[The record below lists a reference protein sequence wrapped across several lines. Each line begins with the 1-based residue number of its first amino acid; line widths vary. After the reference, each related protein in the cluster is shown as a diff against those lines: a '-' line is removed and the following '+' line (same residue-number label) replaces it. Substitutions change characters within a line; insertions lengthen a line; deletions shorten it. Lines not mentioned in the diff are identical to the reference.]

1 MNDLTW
7 FLYLVDVSQN
17 IPPLIGI
24 STLPLLIA
32 AFIVPPKG
40 VAMFSYDHD
49 YPFQGLGRLKNWF
62 IAWFFAVVFACLIP
76 TTETMYMMAASEA
89 GETTLKSPQG
99 QQVLDKINLIIN
111 NQLDQLAKKKEQ

>member
-62 IAWFFAVVFACLIP
+62 IAWFFAVVFDCLIP